1 MTLSTERGALQTLAN
16 SILALT
22 GRREH
27 DVVLS
32 LSDQCVVDLK
42 IAAGGRN
49 WRCVAAEILEA
60 LAPVLS
66 KDHKPPPTKDR
77 R

>member
-1 MTLSTERGALQTLAN
+1 
-16 SILALT
+16 
-22 GRREH
+22 
-27 DVVLS
+27 VLS

-66 KDHKPPPTKDR
+66 KDWRAYPRHLAGLLLGRLVPAQLLPAFDQAFHGLSA
-77 R
+77 

>member
-1 MTLSTERGALQTLAN
+1 M
-16 SILALT
+16 
-22 GRREH
+22 
-27 DVVLS
+27 LS

-66 KDHKPPPTKDR
+66 KDWRAYPRHLAGLLLGR
-77 R
+77 RRRSSCQRSISRSMACRREGSR